1 MKNWITGTLL
11 ATVAVTGNM
20 ADATT
25 DKTAERD
32 LRQIIEAFRT
42 AGDERN
48 VTALEV
54 LLHKDFRLL
63 AYFGAATDAATMDK
77 AAYTGALKA
86 GKIGGKPRTLKILS
100 VDVRGNQAAC
110 RISMESVELKFDN
123 YMHWIKTERGWQL
136 LNDLAHAVPK

>member
-11 ATVAVTGNM
+11 ATIAVAGTV
-20 ADATT
+20 AEAAT
-25 DKTAERD
+25 DKTTERD
-32 LRQIIEAFRT
+32 LRHSIEAFRT

-48 VTALEV
+48 VAALEA

-63 AYFGAATDAATMDK
+63 AYFGAATDAAAMDK

-110 RISMESVELKFDN
+110 RISMESAELRFDN
-123 YMHWIKTERGWQL
+123 YMHWVKTERGWQL
-136 LNDLAHAVPK
+136 LNDLTHAVPK

>member
-11 ATVAVTGNM
+11 AAVAVAGNV
-20 ADATT
+20 ADAT

-32 LRQIIEAFRT
+32 LRHSIEAFRT

-48 VTALEV
+48 VGVLEA
-54 LLHKDFRLL
+54 LLHTDFRLL
-63 AYFGAATDAATMDK
+63 AYFGGATEAATMDK

-100 VDVRGNQAAC
+100 VDLRGNHAAC
-110 RISMESVELKFDN
+110 RISMESAELRFDN
-123 YMHWIKTERGWQL
+123 YMHWVKTGSGWQL
-136 LNDLAHAVPK
+136 LNDLTHAVPK

>member
-11 ATVAVTGNM
+11 ATIAVAGTV

-32 LRQIIEAFRT
+32 LRHSVAAFRT
-42 AGDERN
+42 AGDERD
-48 VTALEV
+48 VGALDT
-54 LLHKDFRLL
+54 LLLKDFRLL